1 MTTNQNPED
10 LTGKLS
16 ELPKDQ
22 LVQTA
27 TDAGM
32 PGAGSA
38 NKDEIVAWLSENK
51 PDEAQGLVT

>member
-1 MTTNQNPED
+1 MTNLNPED

-16 ELPKDQ
+16 EVSKDQ

-32 PGAGSA
+32 PNAGDA
-38 NKDEIVAWLSENK
+38 NKDEIAQWLATNK
-51 PDEAQGLVT
+51 PDAAQGLIG